1 MRNCTVTR
9 PVASRATGV
18 LGQVRRCNRR
28 TFASR
33 LVIAG
38 VDPGNGS
45 STYAKVAELADA
57 PDLGSGGATRGGSS
71 PPFRTKHWT
80 SEGAEVL
87 SLDVLLVQSSVSR
100 IKCNIEFEYVNSRLA
115 QKPPLPVLCIRVN
128 QSSDFRLRNLAL
140 RGYPP
145 NLELRCR
152 R

>member
-45 STYAKVAELADA
+45 STHAKVAELADA

-71 PPFRTKHWT
+71 PPFRTNHLGPILNRPF
-80 SEGAEVL
+80 SDCA
-87 SLDVLLVQSSVSR
+87 QF
-100 IKCNIEFEYVNSRLA
+100 CAHLA
-115 QKPPLPVLCIRVN
+115 FHCAYFPAAC
-128 QSSDFRLRNLAL
+128 
-140 RGYPP
+140 
-145 NLELRCR
+145 
-152 R
+152 